1 MIIRQ
6 DLTER
11 DTNKLNV
18 LVPQRDRIVGL
29 PEKRQPHH
37 NHINDQKNYLE
48 RLEPISKEILT
59 QNMDSFKHLDKI
71 IPSSK
76 LRNSQ
81 KQAPYVTTDK
91 YSKKKFNLEKEISKS
106 TDYLSGAQ
114 NNLNSKTSQSID
126 VQQKNISMPVSEDFF
141 PNTANINPEISL
153 ENKEADKNIIEKAK
167 DIVEGGYEKLKNIF
181 GSS

>member
-18 LVPQRDRIVGL
+18 LVPHRGRIVGL

-37 NHINDQKNYLE
+37 THTNDTKSYSE
-48 RLEPISKEILT
+48 RLEPVSKEILT
-59 QNMDSFKHLDKI
+59 QNMDSFKDLNKI

-76 LRNSQ
+76 LGNSQ
-81 KQAPYVTTDK
+81 KQAPNGTTDK

-106 TDYLSGAQ
+106 TNYSSGAQ
-114 NNLNSKTSQSID
+114 YNLNSKTSQLID
-126 VQQKNISMPVSEDFF
+126 VQQKNISVPVSEDFF

-153 ENKEADKNIIEKAK
+153 ENKEADKNIVEKAK
-167 DIVEGGYEKLKNIF
+167 DIVEGGFEKLKNIF